1 MLLFSKSHCGVKIKA
16 SKIVSSLFLIS
27 RLGGVTWKKYFNCF
41 LNFDTPSR
49 CIGRHF
55 TIIIVI
61 FFLTAELWCMPFMMD
76 KEFKNIGKLAIFV
89 VEKIGELV
97 KFLTLDLK
105 LSIRGSYTK
114 RYMYT
119 NVQTFL
125 KNGPTLASYFVYFR
139 TFQTNNTSFTANQCE
154 KCPSSIRHR
163 D

>member
-1 MLLFSKSHCGVKIKA
+1 
-16 SKIVSSLFLIS
+16 
-27 RLGGVTWKKYFNCF
+27 
-41 LNFDTPSR
+41 
-49 CIGRHF
+49 
-55 TIIIVI
+55 
-61 FFLTAELWCMPFMMD
+61 MPFMMD

-97 KFLTLDLK
+97 KFLMLDLK